1 MVDIELTNI
10 ETVSQRS
17 LSGLLNEDD
26 EDELSI
32 KKLSLDEHKS
42 LHTLPSNIPESTLDN
57 LASSVVAQSVE
68 RISQNDDDN
77 LITLPY
83 AKIKEWLKHGIQ
95 ILRESRQRRKTA
107 GSDSEYE
114 AFENDSGLE
123 YLDQPNVEVFSSRS
137 RVSGAQSDG
146 QLCQQYSNNPSRE
159 FRNQPWFTTA
169 QGEMVDKFLNTAR
182 RNPFRFREISA
193 EQFNMAPKT
202 LDVSQSEFEKRFH
215 YIDIEYFLALKLSE
229 LIVLVHFCTQEV
241 NPPSKELDSLSS
253 KFLTIDDLNA
263 GSLAEIGGIKL
274 GWTNVTEEHFLLN
287 RDTGE
292 LLFTWIRYPSFT
304 HETGRPE
311 EYQMTKLSVFE
322 PKIGSESE
330 EFSLYGL
337 DDEIRRAWAMLH
349 SNLEEHKGFTNI

>member
-68 RISQNDDDN
+68 RILQNDDDN
-77 LITLPY
+77 LITLPS
-83 AKIKEWLKHGIQ
+83 AKLEEWLKHGIK

-123 YLDQPNVEVFSSRS
+123 YLDQPNVEVSSSRS
-137 RVSGAQSDG
+137 RVSGSQSDG

-159 FRNQPWFTTA
+159 FRNQPWFTTT

-193 EQFNMAPKT
+193 EQF
-202 LDVSQSEFEKRFH
+202 
-215 YIDIEYFLALKLSE
+215 
-229 LIVLVHFCTQEV
+229 V
-241 NPPSKELDSLSS
+241 N
-253 KFLTIDDLNA
+253 FTIDTD
-263 GSLAEIGGIKL
+263 
-274 GWTNVTEEHFLLN
+274 
-287 RDTGE
+287 E
-292 LLFTWIRYPSFT
+292 LSGFPDNKT
-304 HETGRPE
+304 HDPLR
-311 EYQMTKLSVFE
+311 
-322 PKIGSESE
+322 
-330 EFSLYGL
+330 
-337 DDEIRRAWAMLH
+337 
-349 SNLEEHKGFTNI
+349 

>member
-1 MVDIELTNI
+1 M
-10 ETVSQRS
+10 R
-17 LSGLLNEDD
+17 
-26 EDELSI
+26 
-32 KKLSLDEHKS
+32 
-42 LHTLPSNIPESTLDN
+42 
-57 LASSVVAQSVE
+57 
-68 RISQNDDDN
+68 
-77 LITLPY
+77 
-83 AKIKEWLKHGIQ
+83 
-95 ILRESRQRRKTA
+95 
-107 GSDSEYE
+107 
-114 AFENDSGLE
+114 
-123 YLDQPNVEVFSSRS
+123 
-137 RVSGAQSDG
+137 
-146 QLCQQYSNNPSRE
+146 
-159 FRNQPWFTTA
+159 
-169 QGEMVDKFLNTAR
+169 
-182 RNPFRFREISA
+182 
-193 EQFNMAPKT
+193 
-202 LDVSQSEFEKRFH
+202 LDVSQSEFEKRFY

-292 LLFTWIRYPSFT
+292 LLFTWIRYPSFK

-311 EYQMTKLSVFE
+311 EYHMTQLCLFE

-337 DDEIRRAWAMLH
+337 DDDIRRTWAMLH